1 MIANNNHIAIIGA
14 GPAGL
19 AVAGLCSSK
28 DLDYT
33 LLEKADTVAPMWH
46 KHYDRLHLHTVR
58 KYSSLPLYPIPDK
71 YPTYLSKYQVVEY
84 MEEYKTHFNIQPQFN
99 TKIESITKENN
110 QWKITTS
117 QGVNKC
123 NIVVLCTGVNRVPYY
138 PHWTGFNRDTN
149 NISHSRNYKN
159 PEHFEGK
166 KVLVIGMGNTG
177 AEIALDLA
185 EHNIETDISVR
196 SVLNIAPRDIMGRPS
211 QVSAKMLAKLPL
223 GIGDSIGKFVKNV
236 AVGDLSKYGLK
247 TTKESAVK
255 HLLETG
261 KTPVLDLGTVKKI
274 KEGKIKVQQG
284 IDSFDDLTV
293 NFKNGVSKKYDKII
307 LATGYRAKL
316 EELIPGIESQFNKDA
331 LPISWKGSDQFSSM
345 YFCGFDN
352 YKLGGILGTIYD
364 DSLKIIND
372 I

>member
-1 MIANNNHIAIIGA
+1 VANNKNIIIIGA

-19 AVAGLCSSK
+19 AVAALCSSK
-28 DLDYT
+28 KMDYKI
-33 LLEKADTVAPMWH
+33 LEKADVVAPMWH

-58 KYSSLPLYPIPDK
+58 KYSSLPLYPIPTRF
-71 YPTYLSKYQVVEY
+71 PTYLSKYQVVEY
-84 MEEYKTHFNIQPQFN
+84 MEEYKDHFNIKPQFN
-99 TKIESITKENN
+99 TEIKSIKKGNDEWN
-110 QWKITTS
+110 ISTS
-117 QGVNKC
+117 QGDYSSK
-123 NIVVLCTGVNRVPYY
+123 IVVLCTGVNRVPYY
-138 PHWTGFNRDTN
+138 PSWNGFDKENT
-149 NISHSRNYKN
+149 NISHSRSYKN
-159 PEHFEGK
+159 PDNYLGK

-185 EHNIETDISVR
+185 NHDIETDISVR
-196 SVLNIAPRDIMGRPS
+196 SVLNIAPRDLMGRPS
-211 QVSAKMLAKLPL
+211 QVSAKMLAKFPL
-223 GIGDSIGKFVKNV
+223 GIGDTIGKIAKNL
-236 AVGDLSKYGLK
+236 AIGDLGKYGLK

-284 IDSFDDLTV
+284 IKSFDNLTV
-293 NFKNGVSKKYDKII
+293 NFTDGATKKYDKII

-316 EELIPGIESQFNKDA
+316 DDLIPGIESQFNKDA
-331 LPISWKGSDQFSSM
+331 LPKSWKGTDQFSSM

-352 YKLGGILGTIYD
+352 YKLGGIIGTIYD
-364 DSLKIIND
+364 DSQKITND